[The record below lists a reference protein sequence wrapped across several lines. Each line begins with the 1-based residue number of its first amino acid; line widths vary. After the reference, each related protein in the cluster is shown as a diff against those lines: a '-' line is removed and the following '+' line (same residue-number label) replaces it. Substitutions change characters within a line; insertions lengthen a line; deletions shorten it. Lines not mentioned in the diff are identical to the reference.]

1 MFLLLTR
8 TTQTLNLHHKLNY
21 YTMNI
26 EPLKQKMR
34 KQYRDE
40 VVTPRKRIMDEY
52 NMEVRLMSDPYAHS
66 KLLKS
71 DPEYASKLNAYN
83 LSVTYSEKVEN
94 SPFVLFY
101 DGFNN
106 SFRVEH
112 DDETRATLAEVAKF

>member
-1 MFLLLTR
+1 
-8 TTQTLNLHHKLNY
+8 
-21 YTMNI
+21 MNI

-66 KLLKS
+66 KLLKT